1 MDTILNTKD
10 KPVVDEMKEF
20 LKNLTI
26 EERKQISILIKGIEL
41 GVALKTQEK
50 SA

>member
-1 MDTILNTKD
+1 MELILNTKD

-20 LKNLTI
+20 LKTLTI
-26 EERKQISILIKGIEL
+26 EEQRQVSILLKGMKL
-41 GVALKTQEK
+41 GIAINQQK